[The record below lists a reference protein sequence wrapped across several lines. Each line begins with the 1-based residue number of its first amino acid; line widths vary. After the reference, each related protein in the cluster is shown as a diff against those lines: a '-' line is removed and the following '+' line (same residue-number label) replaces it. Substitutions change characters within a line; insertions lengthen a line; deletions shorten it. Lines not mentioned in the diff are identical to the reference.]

1 MGFYF
6 TFFLFLTGQMPCC
19 FHCLVCNYEL
29 QVKSQTLA
37 RRSKKT
43 KFSFICL
50 LVLTFMVALGWVSM
64 SGRCKIHHGKLNVTI
79 LSKVLSCIIV
89 QSWFQCPQISYKDL
103 TLPRRESQWSR
114 RNIISLAALHETGW
128 RTFKPCCVYSLHL
141 SSLLSLLLSLF
152 IKNHRGVGKWHVS
165 KCAFWQI

>member
-1 MGFYF
+1 MLITWAFILL
-6 TFFLFLTGQMPCC
+6 FLFLTGQMPCC

-79 LSKVLSCIIV
+79 LSKVRSCIIV

-103 TLPRRESQWSR
+103 TLPKRESQWSR
-114 RNIISLAALHETGW
+114 RNIISLAALHETGLEDFQALLCLFTPSVLS
-128 RTFKPCCVYSLHL
+128 TFSAPQPLHKEPPR
-141 SSLLSLLLSLF
+141 S
-152 IKNHRGVGKWHVS
+152 GQTA
-165 KCAFWQI
+165 CE